1 MRGWKNRALDVRDAL
16 LGLGS
21 SILGWVPVIL
31 IFTAVLAG
39 FIFLFGLWRSVTTV
53 KFTNESAVNL
63 QNVSVTDRTLDG
75 VQRGLWSFS
84 LPANDEAYRLTFGCC
99 DYIVVKFQ
107 FETYEYELLCRY
119 PDWEDFPEFSV
130 VIHRSGFPYCE
141 YPRAMLEPP
150 CMRTDLKASGV
161 ERKKAVCEIPAN

>member
-1 MRGWKNRALDVRDAL
+1 MRGFKNRALNLRDAL

-21 SILGWVPVIL
+21 SMLGWVPVIL
-31 IFTAVLAG
+31 IFTTVLAG
-39 FIFLFGLWRSVTTV
+39 FIFLFGLWRGVTTV
-53 KFTNESAVNL
+53 KFTNESTVTLENT
-63 QNVSVTDRTLDG
+63 SVTDRTLDG
-75 VQRGLWSFS
+75 VESRLWSFS
-84 LPANDEAYRLTFGCC
+84 LPANDETYRLTFGCC

-107 FETYEYELLCRY
+107 FEAYEYELLCRY

-141 YPRAMLEPP
+141 YPRAMREPA
-150 CMRTDLKASGV
+150 CMRTDLRVSEV